1 MVTALRQV
9 TPVNKR
15 TAGVSTYPSINCPPD
30 SATILNRD
38 LSLLE
43 FFRHVLDEALDE
55 SLPLLERVKFLAIFS
70 SNIDE
75 FFMIRVSGLM
85 EKLGVMVEVPD
96 DGYSRPELLAEIK
109 ARVTEMTD
117 VQMRCMRE
125 DLLPELARNGIILS
139 KYSDLSSSEQRAMD
153 AYFEKKVYPTLT
165 PQAVDPSHP
174 FPYIS
179 GGNINLALTVRPAMT
194 KRVARA
200 HRSTGDEFFVR
211 LKIPSFVPR
220 FVPVNED
227 ETRYILIED
236 LLAANIRKF
245 APEANPE
252 AVHQFRIT
260 RDADIELREAEA
272 EDLLA
277 MMEQNLRQRRFGDVV
292 RLEVSSTMPGEM
304 VAYLAKSLEI
314 TDDEIYYVDGPLNI
328 TDAFAISGLDRP
340 ELKYPAL
347 TVTKPTI
354 LQTGENTFD
363 VIRRRD
369 VLLHHPYMPYS
380 TVTDFLR
387 EAAEDPDVLAIK
399 MCLYRIGEDSPIAP
413 ALIEASERGKQVTA
427 LIEIKAR
434 FDEANNIEWGKKLE
448 RAGVHVVYGLLG
460 LKTHA
465 KTTLI
470 VRREGDELRRYVHLA
485 TGNYNPA
492 TSTVYTDLGLLTA
505 DQAIGEDVTALF
517 NYLTVYSEPERF
529 NKLLVAP
536 LTLRPR
542 MLELIAREAENA
554 AAGKPARIIA
564 KLNRLADR
572 EIVAALYEA
581 SQAGVQIDLIVRGVC
596 TLRPGIPGL
605 SENIRVRSIVGRL
618 LEHSR
623 TYYFENGGDPE
634 VYIGS
639 SDWMPRNL
647 DRRVEVISPVQ
658 DLHLKKYLAE
668 TYLQGYLQDNVD
680 SWVLEP
686 DGRYTRVQR
695 GPDEPERS
703 AQLIFQKGIDD
714 VNPEKRPFPHRMEE
728 RNV

>member
-1 MVTALRQV
+1 MVSALRRV
-9 TPVNKR
+9 TPEPLR
-15 TAGVSTYPSINCPPD
+15 ERSDITYQAINCPPAA
-30 SATILNRD
+30 ATILNRD

-43 FFRHVLDEALDE
+43 FFRRVLDEALDT
-55 SLPLLERVKFLAIFS
+55 SLPILERVKFLAIFA

-85 EKLGVMVEVPD
+85 EKLGAVSEVPA

-109 ARVTEMTD
+109 ARVTEMTEI
-117 VQMRCMRE
+117 QMRCLLD
-125 DLLPELARNGIILS
+125 DLIPALANEGIVLT
-139 KYSDLSSSEQRAMD
+139 KYKDLSAAEQRD
-153 AYFEKKVYPTLT
+153 LDTYYKKKVYPTLT

-179 GGNINLALTVRPAMT
+179 GGSINIALTVRPEMN

-200 HRSTGDEFFVR
+200 HKTTGSEFFVR
-211 LKIPSFVPR
+211 VKIPPFVPR
-220 FVPVNED
+220 FVPVNES

-236 LLAANIRKF
+236 LLAANIRLF
-245 APEANPE
+245 APEADPE
-252 AVHQFRIT
+252 SCYMFRIT

-277 MMEQNLRQRRFGDVV
+277 MMEQNLKQRRFGDVV
-292 RLEVSSTMPGEM
+292 RLEVSGSMPGEM

-314 TDDEIYYVDGPLNI
+314 TDDEIYYVDGPLNV
-328 TDAFAISGLDRP
+328 TDAFAISGLERP

-347 TVTKPTI
+347 TVSTPSVLK
-354 LQTGENTFD
+354 TGESTFD
-363 VIRRRD
+363 IIRRQD
-369 VLLHHPYMPYS
+369 VMLHHPYMPYS
-380 TVTDFLR
+380 IITDFLR

-413 ALIEASERGKQVTA
+413 LLIKASEEGKQVTA

-434 FDEANNIEWGKKLE
+434 FDEANNIEWGKRLE

-505 DQAIGEDVTALF
+505 DDEIGEDVTALF
-517 NYLTVYSEPERF
+517 NYLTVYSQPGKL
-529 NKLLVAP
+529 NKLLIAP
-536 LTLRPR
+536 ATLRPR

-554 AAGKPARIIA
+554 AAGRPARIIA

-581 SQAGVQIDLIVRGVC
+581 SRAGVQIDLIIRGVC

-605 SENIRVRSIVGRL
+605 SENIRVRSVVGRL

-623 TYYFENGGDPE
+623 TYYFENGGDYE

-658 DLHLKKYLAE
+658 NAHLKKFLAE
-668 TYLQGYLQDNVD
+668 DYLGKYLTDNAKA
-680 SWVLEP
+680 WNLES
-686 DGRYTRVQR
+686 DGRYNRVVR
-695 GPDEPERS
+695 DTDEPECN
-703 AQLIFQKGIDD
+703 AQMSFQKNVDEA
-714 VNPEKRPFPHRMEE
+714 NAERRPSFEK
-728 RNV
+728 